1 MKQQGLVC
9 AISNVSDGNMALKWG
24 EEKEVWRNREKFLSK
39 NGIAIKD
46 CVFTS
51 LVHGTEIKMVDSHDK
66 GKTLE
71 ADGFITLDKGV
82 AIWITTGDCLPV
94 VFFDSQKN
102 ILGLAHLGWRGVDKG
117 LAGKMVKK
125 LIDLNVDPINTQVWI
140 GPGVRKETYLKYGVG
155 IPNFWKEIPDENKQ
169 NWEKFSKMIDGELS
183 LDLVGFV
190 KYQICKLG
198 VREENIEVS
207 EIDTVLDRNY
217 FSQFRSDKLKEPQ
230 GRFATVVMM
239 V

>member
-1 MKQQGLVC
+1 MKHSGLIC
-9 AISNVSDGNMALKWG
+9 AVSKVSDGNMALKWG
-24 EEKEVWRNREKFLSK
+24 EEKEVWRNRKKFLDK
-39 NGIAIKD
+39 NGISIKD

-51 LVHGTEIKMVDSHDK
+51 LVHGTEIKIVNSHDK

-94 VFFDSQKN
+94 VFFDSQEN

-117 LAGKMVKK
+117 LASMMVQK
-125 LIDLNVDPINTQVWI
+125 LIELNVDPGNVQVWI

-155 IPNFWKEIPDENKQ
+155 IPNFWKEILDGNKRD
-169 NWEKFSKMIDGELS
+169 WEKFSKMIGDELS

-190 KYQICKLG
+190 KHQMRKLG
-198 VREENIEVS
+198 VKEGNIEVS
-207 EIDTVLDRNY
+207 EIDTVTDGNY
-217 FSQFRSDKLKEPQ
+217 FSQFRSDKLKESQ